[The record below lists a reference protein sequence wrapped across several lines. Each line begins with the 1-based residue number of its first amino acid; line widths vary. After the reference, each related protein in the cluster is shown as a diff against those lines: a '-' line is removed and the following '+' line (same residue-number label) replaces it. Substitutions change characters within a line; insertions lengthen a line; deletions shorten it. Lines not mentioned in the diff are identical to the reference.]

1 MEMTDTAWKYL
12 ALIILSTRLHSP
24 VLDSNS
30 RISSRYQLSA
40 PPSDVKLNRQFSDN
54 SHCYLLP
61 VIITLWSMFAPR
73 RAMRGVGSSPE

>member
-24 VLDSNS
+24 VVDSNS

-40 PPSDVKLNRQFSDN
+40 PPSDVKTQQTIR
-54 SHCYLLP
+54 
-61 VIITLWSMFAPR
+61 
-73 RAMRGVGSSPE
+73 